1 MWTDFC
7 ESGNIGHFTSTCFH
21 KLSNLVCTFV
31 LPKAIELLVIY
42 SDISVL
48 AETYSELINKQIKI
62 LAKNSPPSGVLRKK
76 CSKNVQKIYSRT
88 HMWKCDFN
96 KVAATLLKS
105 HFGMGGSSSVNL
117 LHIAWR
123 LFHKSTSQR
132 LLLDRR

>member
-1 MWTDFC
+1 MSTDFC

-62 LAKNSPPSGVLRKK
+62 LAKNSPPVVFLGKSVLKMCRKFTVEHT
-76 CSKNVQKIYSRT
+76 CE
-88 HMWKCDFN
+88 
-96 KVAATLLKS
+96 
-105 HFGMGGSSSVNL
+105 SVISIKL
-117 LHIAWR
+117 QQLY
-123 LFHKSTSQR
+123 
-132 LLLDRR
+132 